1 MVRTL
6 FLCLFFASGLTSLG
20 QQPNL
25 TDSLRVAFAQKPS
38 FTANFNTRNTIVTG
52 RPIRTRSV
60 KAGMSYRRRVG
71 IGVGFHWLEHDNVKL
86 YESIEGLEER
96 RELRM
101 AYGTLYFEY
110 SFVRKQHWEITLPV
124 HLGMGVSRELILS
137 DQEPVTINRG
147 GFLLYEPSMIAQ
159 YNFLRYFGIGG
170 GVGLRIMLVNN
181 GKIDEQF
188 TAPLYQLHLKI
199 RFGDIWNDITAE
211 R

>member
-1 MVRTL
+1 MGRTL
-6 FLCLFFASGLTSLG
+6 FLCLIFASAITCSG
-20 QQPNL
+20 QKPNI
-25 TDSLRVAFAQKPS
+25 TDSLRAAFNQMPS

-60 KAGMSYRRRVG
+60 KAGMAYGKRVG
-71 IGVGFHWLEHDNVKL
+71 IGVGFHWLEHNNVKRYDL
-86 YESIEGLEER
+86 IDGVEEQ

-101 AYGTLYFEY
+101 AYGTVYFEY
-110 SFVRKQHWEITLPV
+110 SFVRKKNWEITLPV
-124 HLGMGVSRELILS
+124 QLGLGISRELMLS
-137 DQEPVTINRG
+137 DDASLEINRG

-159 YNFLRYFGIGG
+159 YNFFRYFGIGG

-181 GKIDEQF
+181 GEIDEQF

-199 RFGDIWNDITAE
+199 RFGDIWNDIITE

>member
-6 FLCLFFASGLTSLG
+6 FLCLFLTSGLASLG

-25 TDSLRVAFAQKPS
+25 TDSLRFAFDQKPS

-60 KAGMSYRRRVG
+60 KAGVSFGRRVG
-71 IGVGFHWLEHDNVKL
+71 VGIGYNWLEHDNVKI
-86 YESIEGLEER
+86 YQSDEGLEER

-101 AYGTLYFEY
+101 AYGIVYFEY
-110 SFVRKQHWEITLPV
+110 SFLRKQRWEITLPV
-124 HLGMGVSRELILS
+124 QLGVGASRERLLS
-137 DQEPVTINRG
+137 DQDPVQINKG
-147 GFLLYEPSMIAQ
+147 GIFLYEPSMIAQ
-159 YNFLRYFGIGG
+159 YNFLKYFGIGG

-181 GKIDEQF
+181 TKIEEQF
-188 TAPLYQLHLKI
+188 TAPVYQLHLKI